1 MILQI
6 KKDNPG
12 FTFSLRGLAGTKSFT
27 DLDKNNPAVLEK
39 LVKAGFNSV

>member
-1 MILQI
+1 MMLQI

-12 FTFSLRGLAGTKSFT
+12 FAFSLRGLAGTKSFI
-27 DLDKNNPAVLEK
+27 DLDKSNPVVLEK